1 MWKMLHIQDTHANST
16 MFPYLKMERNELC
29 DDFEIWN
36 EKEWKLIVVEIEQ
49 KFSDIQERD
58 KHIIILIIQS
68 LE

>member
-1 MWKMLHIQDTHANST
+1 
-16 MFPYLKMERNELC
+16 MERNELC